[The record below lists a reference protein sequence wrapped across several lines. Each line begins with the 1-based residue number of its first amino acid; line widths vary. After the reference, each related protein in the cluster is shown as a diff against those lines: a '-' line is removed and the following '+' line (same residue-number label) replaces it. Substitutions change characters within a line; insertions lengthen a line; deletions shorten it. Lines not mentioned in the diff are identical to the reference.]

1 MNIVILTTSYTKGG
15 AEKHALLLAR
25 YLHKETDH
33 NVSFWVFRKGSG
45 ELEEELSQYLISSE
59 IISKNISN
67 SGAILPVKTI
77 RAGMVFRRRSIDI
90 VISFNLEANHF
101 AAKVKKYGGY
111 RLIWSQ
117 QTSNDIHMLKATN
130 YSFVSNADLY
140 ISNSQHAAQYLI
152 DEFGIPSSKAVFVP
166 NGFDEEKDGNVDREA
181 LKIDVDSTK
190 FNVVMV
196 AHVEE
201 RKDHKTLLDA
211 WAIFIKKFP
220 DAHLYI
226 AGKNDSTFGRNVLEY
241 AEDVCAPHTV
251 SFLGA
256 VENISSLLGQCSAFA
271 FSSNIEGMPNAIVE
285 AMFAKLPIV
294 ANNIEGNVE
303 ALGARAIEEQVCPSR
318 DAKRF
323 ADLLLQIAKDPTLA
337 GKLGNEN
344 YDYAKKTFGINIMG
358 EKTMAAINDL
368 LSHEK

>member
-25 YLHKETDH
+25 YLQKETKH

-45 ELEEELSQYLISSE
+45 ELEEELSQYHIPSE

-67 SGAILPVKTI
+67 NRAILPIKTI
-77 RAGMVFRRRSIDI
+77 RAGMVFRRRSIKV

-111 RLIWSQ
+111 CLVWSQ
-117 QTSNDIHMLKATN
+117 QTSNDIHMLNATS
-130 YSFVSNADLY
+130 YSFVSNANLY

-152 DEFGIPSSKAVFVP
+152 DDFGVSPSKTVFVA
-166 NGFDEEKDGNVDREA
+166 NGFDEEKNYPVDQPVLDGA
-181 LKIDVDSTK
+181 IDSTK

-201 RKDHKTLLDA
+201 RKDHTTLLDA
-211 WAIFIKKFP
+211 WALFIKKFP
-220 DAHLYI
+220 EAHLYI
-226 AGKNDSTFGRNVLEY
+226 AGKNNSTFGRNIQEY
-241 AEDVCAPHTV
+241 ARRVCETHTV

-256 VENISSLLGQCSAFA
+256 VENIPSLLDQCSAFA

-294 ANNIEGNVE
+294 ANDLEGNLE

-318 DAKRF
+318 DAERF
-323 ADLLLQIAKDPTLA
+323 ANRLLQIAKDPQLA
-337 GKLGNEN
+337 NRLGKEN
-344 YDYAKKTFGINIMG
+344 YAYAKKTFGISIMG
-358 EKTMAAINDL
+358 EKTMAAINNL
-368 LSHEK
+368 LPHEK